1 MFGLVV
7 TVDVSIVVEVKKGAE
22 EISIGEVVD
31 AIVEFVEIFIGE
43 VEVNNVVEF
52 AEISIGEVD
61 VDDVDELVEITI
73 GEVEVK
79 EVVVEFS
86 KIVIG
91 EVDKLLIVADDV
103 EEGVIV
109 IVVVDVDLLVESKWG
124 VGVPSV
130 TDVVIWIGEVVCG
143 GVVEIDGDVVELDDD
158 VDVQWIKSS
167 SLLLVLVCSC
177 KTNDKISSIMSFNCE
192 FPSVLIFSITWE
204 ISSSNCWIERSDE
217 YWEQSVFNIK

>member
-1 MFGLVV
+1 MIAIGQVFGLVV

-61 VDDVDELVEITI
+61 VDNVDELVEITI

-91 EVDKLLIVADDV
+91 EVDTLLVVADDV

-109 IVVVDVDLLVESKWG
+109 IVVVDVDLLVESK
-124 VGVPSV
+124 
-130 TDVVIWIGEVVCG
+130 
-143 GVVEIDGDVVELDDD
+143 
-158 VDVQWIKSS
+158 
-167 SLLLVLVCSC
+167 
-177 KTNDKISSIMSFNCE
+177 
-192 FPSVLIFSITWE
+192 
-204 ISSSNCWIERSDE
+204 
-217 YWEQSVFNIK
+217 

>member
-1 MFGLVV
+1 MFELVE

-73 GEVEVK
+73 GEVEVT

-91 EVDKLLIVADDV
+91 EVDKLFIVADDV
-103 EEGVIV
+103 EEMVVV

-143 GVVEIDGDVVELDDD
+143 GVVEIDGDAVELDDD
-158 VDVQWIKSS
+158 VVVQWIKSS

>member
-61 VDDVDELVEITI
+61 VDNVDELVEITI

-91 EVDKLLIVADDV
+91 EVDTLLVVADDV

-124 VGVPSV
+124 VVV
-130 TDVVIWIGEVVCG
+130 TDVVIWIGEVVCS

>member
-1 MFGLVV
+1 MFELVE

-91 EVDKLLIVADDV
+91 EVDKLLVVADDV

-109 IVVVDVDLLVESKWG
+109 IVVVDVDLLVESK
-124 VGVPSV
+124 
-130 TDVVIWIGEVVCG
+130 
-143 GVVEIDGDVVELDDD
+143 
-158 VDVQWIKSS
+158 
-167 SLLLVLVCSC
+167 
-177 KTNDKISSIMSFNCE
+177 
-192 FPSVLIFSITWE
+192 
-204 ISSSNCWIERSDE
+204 
-217 YWEQSVFNIK
+217 